1 MSDKLINQKNNENN
15 YLTKK
20 EEEIENEKNGYINQ
34 KEEIEK
40 IKTNDE
46 EKTKNENGQNLL
58 NGKDNKKS
66 NKNEETN
73 ETMETSIQNESC
85 CQKNEEKEIN
95 INLIKLFHS
104 IHIMKKLFE
113 NLNKKRKFIMIRY
126 NKELQNK
133 LGINIHDYKKI
144 SGKYKIDGT
153 NGFGKE

>member
-58 NGKDNKKS
+58 
-66 NKNEETN
+66 T
-73 ETMETSIQNESC
+73 
-85 CQKNEEKEIN
+85 
-95 INLIKLFHS
+95 L
-104 IHIMKKLFE
+104 
-113 NLNKKRKFIMIRY
+113 
-126 NKELQNK
+126 
-133 LGINIHDYKKI
+133 
-144 SGKYKIDGT
+144 
-153 NGFGKE
+153 